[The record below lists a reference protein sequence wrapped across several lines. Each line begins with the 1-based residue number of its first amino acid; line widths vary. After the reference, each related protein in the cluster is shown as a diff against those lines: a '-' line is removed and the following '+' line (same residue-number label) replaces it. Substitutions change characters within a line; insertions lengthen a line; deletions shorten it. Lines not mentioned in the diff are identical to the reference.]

1 MEFNS
6 GSAQIRSELVRIL
19 KIPDSTKAMKEAF
32 RETWKLRLLS
42 LLKNSENKAIL
53 QILNML
59 EDDGGGIVDVEGKC
73 RV

>member
-1 MEFNS
+1 
-6 GSAQIRSELVRIL
+6 
-19 KIPDSTKAMKEAF
+19 MKEAF

-59 EDDGGGIVDVEGKC
+59 EDDGGGIVDVEGNT
-73 RV
+73 RFWNIVIQTFLIIIVWVEG